1 MISKKAYFSFV
12 IFMLL
17 FSTFF
22 PLLFINL
29 PPIIGSHH
37 LWTIIWFFS
46 IIFLYPQIFK
56 NKLFIYLLLYGFF
69 IILILLNT
77 LWVNIDPANK
87 KLVINEFYVFSVAI
101 SVISYFRLEEDY
113 MGLAKI
119 VKLSLIF
126 IFITSIM
133 SIITAYINPI
143 YARDLTGIDAFSESE
158 RRTILEYT
166 KYGGGDYSFAS
177 ALVCLFPILIYFFK
191 NNDKNIFKKYQII
204 IMFFIFFYA
213 LIKMQIIANILV
225 ASIFIILSLFGR
237 KNFKKSIVVYIMLL
251 IIIFLIP
258 SHIFADLFYNSA
270 KIFNSDSEIYFKFNE
285 IGDYIITGGNVSETN
300 AIGTRYARYPL
311 LMQSFLSNPLWGGKD
326 WNIHLFWMNKLATY
340 GLLGTLPFIFIIYY
354 YVKKNMKY
362 FDDEYK
368 FYYMLSILSVIT
380 LGLMKAIMG
389 RELWYTFF
397 IILPGINYLQ
407 YLKQPQIKKNI
418 QYNSNLYVNE

>member
-340 GLLGTLPFIFIIYY
+340 GLLGTLPFILLFIIML
-354 YVKKNMKY
+354 KK
-362 FDDEYK
+362 
-368 FYYMLSILSVIT
+368 T
-380 LGLMKAIMG
+380 
-389 RELWYTFF
+389 
-397 IILPGINYLQ
+397 
-407 YLKQPQIKKNI
+407 
-418 QYNSNLYVNE
+418 